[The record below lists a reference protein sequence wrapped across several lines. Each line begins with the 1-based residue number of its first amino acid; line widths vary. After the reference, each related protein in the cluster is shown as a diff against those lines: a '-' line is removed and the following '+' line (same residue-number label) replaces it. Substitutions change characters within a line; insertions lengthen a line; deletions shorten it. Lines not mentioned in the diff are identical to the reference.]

1 MIPLTTKFR
10 TGSRRPTAAM
20 KRTARPRIADIFHTL
35 KLNCGLT
42 QRLELAPSSL
52 RDLAG
57 RQTTIDA
64 HIGMGRWTL
73 VVLWASNC
81 PVCASEMPRYGAYY
95 ASCPEPKFSLLG
107 VALDGYARRRRIVE
121 TMMRWNMGFP
131 SLVAE
136 SLALQ
141 WTCGEPHE
149 ASLYGTPTFMLFDP
163 SATLRKLN
171 LGPVWISELETFIR
185 DHGLQ

>member
-1 MIPLTTKFR
+1 MKHTT
-10 TGSRRPTAAM
+10 
-20 KRTARPRIADIFHTL
+20 RPRIADFFHTL

-42 QRLELAPSSL
+42 ERLELAPSSL

-64 HIGMGRWTL
+64 HIGKGRWTL
-73 VVLWASNC
+73 VVIWATDC
-81 PVCASEMPRYGAYY
+81 FVCASEMPRYGAYY
-95 ASCPEPKFSLLG
+95 ASSPEPEFSLLG
-107 VALDGYARRRRIVE
+107 VALDGYARRRRIVQ
-121 TMMRWNMGFP
+121 TMTRWNIGFP
-131 SLVAE
+131 SLVTE
-136 SLALQ
+136 SLALR

-185 DHGLQ
+185 DHRAK